1 MQPATAAA
9 VVVVVG
15 HFLDFYSTNSTKDQK
30 YSKQGKKGHKI
41 TSRDNTKQPTIFF
54 FIRKKDT

>member
-9 VVVVVG
+9 VDVVVVG
-15 HFLDFYSTNSTKDQK
+15 HFLDFYSKNSTKDQK

-41 TSRDNTKQPTIFF
+41 TSRDNTKQAMIFF
-54 FIRKKDT
+54 FFY